1 MSPNIIWTS
10 ESSLFGGLYAP
21 YQQNLSSVQLLLLG
35 FTTLYNIYQVI
46 SVAFYIEIGSGLRYL

>member
-21 YQQNLSSVQLLLLG
+21 YQQNLSSVQLLLG
-35 FTTLYNIYQVI
+35 FTTLYNISQVI